1 MIINSA
7 ATKLFTANKP
17 THQCVVLGTV
27 VSDVKV
33 QVNRESLLPGA
44 TVICDDP
51 RWSLGGNAG
60 RCSAIL
66 AALGVDVT
74 LIGDVGSDLPGRRIV
89 EQLQKLSVNVDSVQK
104 HGDYATSSTTAL
116 VGEDGERTLI
126 HNYGANACLDIS
138 ALDRMKRV
146 LKAGDVFMICGAR
159 LLPGL
164 SFNDVGSFFD
174 YAREVGAI
182 SVYDTTKRP
191 EGSLA
196 DDLGPV
202 LSSVDVFCTSMGEA
216 QEDWAA
222 SDAHQV
228 TQHLSKLCK
237 GSVVVKD
244 GGEGAWF
251 AVKNKN
257 VGHCVAPRVEVID
270 TTGAGDSFMAGLLY
284 GLACNQ
290 TLGDAVCGGVAVGSL
305 SVSQSHDVC
314 DGVSIERLQMMAG
327 SMTCEAVD

>member
-1 MIINSA
+1 M
-7 ATKLFTANKP
+7 
-17 THQCVVLGTV
+17 VLGTV
-27 VSDVKV
+27 VSDVKAH
-33 QVNRESLLPGA
+33 VNRAALLPGA

-60 RCSAIL
+60 RCSAAL
-66 AALGVDVT
+66 AALGVDVA

-89 EQLQKLSVNVDSVQK
+89 EKLQALSVNVDGVRM
-104 HGDYATSSTTAL
+104 HEEYATSSTTAL

-138 ALDRMKRV
+138 VFDR
-146 LKAGDVFMICGAR
+146 LKALLRAGDIFMICGAR

-164 SFNDVGSFFD
+164 SFEDVGSLFD
-174 YAREVGAI
+174 QARQVGAI

-191 EGSLA
+191 ADSPA

-216 QEDWAA
+216 QEDWGA

-228 TQHLSKLCK
+228 TQRLSKLCK

-251 AVKNKN
+251 ADKDKTT
-257 VGHCVAPRVEVID
+257 GRCVAPRIEVID

-290 TLGDAVCGGVAVGSL
+290 TLGEAVCGGVAVGSL

-327 SMTCEAVD
+327 SVTCEAVD